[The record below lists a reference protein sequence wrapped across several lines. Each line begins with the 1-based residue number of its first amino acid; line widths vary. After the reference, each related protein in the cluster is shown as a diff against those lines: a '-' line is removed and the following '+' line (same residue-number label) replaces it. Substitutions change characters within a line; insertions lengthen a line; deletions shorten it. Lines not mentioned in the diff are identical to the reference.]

1 MYHDAF
7 LGKLIL
13 QGNSL
18 NSTLGLDWKR
28 KRENGE
34 GRGKVEGG
42 GWEGEGGVWQIKPKA
57 KLSRLSDCCVGGRN
71 LSDNHPGEV
80 TPRTLTDGPTPRD
93 RPARSEHL
101 KKNGP
106 HRE

>member
-34 GRGKVEGG
+34 GRGEVGG
-42 GWEGEGGVWQIKPKA
+42 GLGGGGRGKKGSGGGGVGKSHPKQ
-57 KLSRLSDCCVGGRN
+57 SS
-71 LSDNHPGEV
+71 PGQTV
-80 TPRTLTDGPTPRD
+80 
-93 RPARSEHL
+93 A
-101 KKNGP
+101 
-106 HRE
+106 